1 MWTEPAMDR
10 VTLFVIELL
19 SLLVVASAGNG
30 NFSTQN
36 GSSNAIAE
44 ATGQNQGTRTFICS
58 VHDHFVHVSK
68 RVLSL
73 KELQYSQPF
82 PAANKVMA

>member
-10 VTLFVIELL
+10 ATLFVIELL

-36 GSSNAIAE
+36 GSNAIAE
-44 ATGQNQGTRTFICS
+44 ATGQNQGTNTFICS
-58 VHDHFVHVSK
+58 VHDRFLYVSK

-73 KELQYSQPF
+73 KELFIALS
-82 PAANKVMA
+82 NC

>member
-10 VTLFVIELL
+10 ATLLVIKLL

-36 GSSNAIAE
+36 SSNAIAE
-44 ATGQNQGTRTFICS
+44 ATGQNQGTKTFICS
-58 VHDHFVHVSK
+58 VHGRFLHVSK
-68 RVLSL
+68 RILSL
-73 KELQYSQPF
+73 KD
-82 PAANKVMA
+82 

>member
-10 VTLFVIELL
+10 ATRFVIELL
-19 SLLVVASAGNG
+19 SLLVVASAANG
-30 NFSTQN
+30 NFPVQN

-44 ATGQNQGTRTFICS
+44 ATGQNQGTRTSMCS
-58 VHDHFVHVSK
+58 VHDRFLHVSK

-73 KELQYSQPF
+73 KEFFNY
-82 PAANKVMA
+82 

>member
-10 VTLFVIELL
+10 ATLFAIELL

-36 GSSNAIAE
+36 GSNAIAE
-44 ATGQNQGTRTFICS
+44 ATGQNQGTNTFICS
-58 VHDHFVHVSK
+58 VHDRFFYVSK

-73 KELQYSQPF
+73 KELFKALS
-82 PAANKVMA
+82 NC